1 MPTGGLSQPWGPV
14 VTRTQGF
21 ASPVEVD
28 SYAQILLQKQ
38 AEAGSE
44 PDSNLGS
51 YVTSVLRETDAQ
63 VPVTEL
69 PEYENLRELIQ
80 EQCWLDSEKAA
91 SVIDQISTCV
101 RTRQIPSTQQSEQ
114 VVVSPNAER
123 TLIPGNMWGDNTTQ
137 SPRQQGSNTVTQ
149 QPDQSDYSYP
159 ALGSSGRSAH
169 YNPYNA
175 HTAADDPYQIEQAFE
190 SSVEILLSMNPDI
203 SEDAAR
209 QALQLVQGDVN
220 WGQYMVD
227 VALTAPPVC
236 RHLLNDGCYRRD
248 CQFSHDI
255 DGHTCVF
262 WLQGRCGK
270 GASCPFRHG
279 FDEKALEAV
288 MPPASTEEQYPPLVT
303 EEDPPLS
310 STPTTTSTSNTQ
322 GSIWSRTS
330 STSFAQVASQG
341 GPPDSAFPS
350 LSLTSKMTTLKNI
363 RRVDIPQDLWNAH
376 ENREAAV
383 FYIADPLERYHAVS
397 STVRRQNVI
406 DLHFQSTKTFSVV
419 LQSILPS
426 KLADHSEVW
435 IVTGTGHHVGSRTH
449 QKGGGALENVVVDW
463 LTEHG
468 YKFARGRDRNGL
480 GGALL
485 VQR

>member
-1 MPTGGLSQPWGPV
+1 MPTTGLSRPWGPV
-14 VTRTQGF
+14 VTRKQGF

-28 SYAQILLQKQ
+28 SYAQSLLQRQ

-51 YVTSVLRETDAQ
+51 YVASVLRGTNVQ
-63 VPVTEL
+63 IPVTEL
-69 PEYENLRELIQ
+69 PEYDNLRELIQ

-91 SVIDQISTCV
+91 NLIDQISTCI
-101 RTRQIPSTQQSEQ
+101 RTRQIPLTKQNEQ
-114 VVVSPNAER
+114 IVVSSHSEI
-123 TLIPGNMWGDNTTQ
+123 TLIPGNLWGDNNIASASQQLKEEEEASNTAAQQTHHLDF
-137 SPRQQGSNTVTQ
+137 SYPEPRSCNTVT
-149 QPDQSDYSYP
+149 
-159 ALGSSGRSAH
+159 G
-169 YNPYNA
+169 
-175 HTAADDPYQIEQAFE
+175 DDPYQFEQAFE

-220 WGQYMVD
+220 WGQYMID

-255 DGHTCVF
+255 DGHVCVF
-262 WLQGRCGK
+262 WMRGKCSK

-279 FDEKALEAV
+279 FDERALEAV
-288 MPPASTEEQYPPLVT
+288 MPTTSSEEQFPPLVT
-303 EEDPPLS
+303 KEDPPLS
-310 STPTTTSTSNTQ
+310 STTSATSNTQ
-322 GSIWSRTS
+322 ESIWSRTS
-330 STSFAQVASQG
+330 STSFAQVASKE
-341 GPPDSAFPS
+341 GPADSAFPS
-350 LSLTSKMTTLKNI
+350 LSSTAKMTSSQNI

-383 FYIADPLERYHAVS
+383 FYISDPLERYHAVS

-406 DLHFQSTKTFSVV
+406 DLHFQSTKTFSIV
-419 LQSILPS
+419 LQTILPP
-426 KLADHSEVW
+426 KLASHSEVW
-435 IVTGTGHHVGSRTH
+435 IITGTGHHVGSRTH
-449 QKGGGALENVVVDW
+449 QKGGGALENVVMEW

-468 YKFARGRDRNGL
+468 YKFARGRDRNGI